1 LHVYKLHVHGKANA
15 FLVVKKQGYGRYDMN
30 ILWRIFLSILILL
43 IALACGLFFRRK
55 VAQWLKKIRL
65 INILAQAV
73 GVFVIF
79 LVLMLALAAVS
90 VVLTGN
96 PGLLV
101 SILEVLE
108 DPQNPLHGL
117 ANTVWNIMISIILL
131 VIGIGIAE
139 TFREAITLRWK
150 NHASAN
156 IRTLVGRAVYT
167 AVLTIFFFVILSLWN
182 IQIGLPV
189 AVVTGIITFA
199 LQDLIKNLVAGVYL
213 LGERP
218 FEIGDLVTVSP
229 HTGEVKDISMRAT
242 TLRLATGEE
251 MIVPNA
257 LLFDGIVTNQ
267 SSYKERQA
275 IINALFSEEAY
286 VEKETR
292 QQLIQ
297 AIKEVVLVKNYPEPS
312 ITLNA
317 TTGRTEGTSSMPNGS
332 KGRTVSLEIRFWVA
346 NNDPEAVTAVMEVL
360 RKKFPQADFTV
371 HEFAGNSYSD
381 VQKS

>member
-1 LHVYKLHVHGKANA
+1 
-15 FLVVKKQGYGRYDMN
+15 MN

-43 IALACGLFFRRK
+43 IALACSLFLRRK
-55 VAQWLKKIRL
+55 VVQWLKKIRL

-90 VVLTGN
+90 VILTGG
-96 PGLLV
+96 PDLLIN
-101 SILEVLE
+101 ILNVMGN
-108 DPQNPLHGL
+108 PQNPLHGL

-229 HTGEVKDISMRAT
+229 HTGEVKDINMRAT
-242 TLRLATGEE
+242 TLRLITGEE

-317 TTGRTEGTSSMPNGS
+317 TTGRTEGSSSMPDAS

>member
-1 LHVYKLHVHGKANA
+1 
-15 FLVVKKQGYGRYDMN
+15 MN
-30 ILWRIFLSILILL
+30 ILWRIFLSILIIL
-43 IALACGLFFRRK
+43 IALACGLFLRRR
-55 VAQWLKKIRL
+55 VVQWLKKIRL
-65 INILAQAV
+65 INILAQAA

-79 LVLMLALAAVS
+79 LVLILALAAVS
-90 VVLTGN
+90 VVLTGD
-96 PGLLV
+96 PGLLII
-101 SILEVLE
+101 ILNVLGN
-108 DPQNPLHGL
+108 PQNPLHGL

-131 VIGIGIAE
+131 VLGIGIAE

-167 AVLTIFFFVILSLWN
+167 AVLAIFSFVILSLWN

-242 TLRLATGEE
+242 TLRLVTGEE

-275 IINALFSEEAY
+275 IINALFPEEAY

-297 AIKEVVLVKNYPEPS
+297 AIKEVVLVKNYSEPS

-317 TTGRTEGTSSMPNGS
+317 TTGRTEGSSSMS
-332 KGRTVSLEIRFWVA
+332 SDHKGGTVSLEIRFWVA
-346 NNDPEAVTAVMEVL
+346 NSNPEAVTTVMEVL
-360 RKKFPQADFTV
+360 RKTFPQADFTV
-371 HEFAGNSYSD
+371 REFAGNSYSD
-381 VQKS
+381 IQKS

>member
-1 LHVYKLHVHGKANA
+1 
-15 FLVVKKQGYGRYDMN
+15 MN
-30 ILWRIFLSILILL
+30 IIWRIFLSILILL

-55 VAQWLKKIRL
+55 VVQWLKKIRL

-79 LVLMLALAAVS
+79 LVLILALVVVA

-101 SILEVLE
+101 SILDVLGN
-108 DPQNPLHGL
+108 PQNPLHGL
-117 ANTVWNIMISIILL
+117 ANTVWNIVISIILL

-139 TFREAITLRWK
+139 TLREAITLRWK
-150 NHASAN
+150 NQAMSAN

-218 FEIGDLVTVSP
+218 FEIGDLVTISP
-229 HTGEVKDISMRAT
+229 HTGEVKDINMRAT
-242 TLRLATGEE
+242 TLRLVTGEE

-275 IINALFSEEAY
+275 IINALFPEEAY

-292 QQLIQ
+292 HQLIQ
-297 AIKEVVLVKNYPEPS
+297 TIKEVVLVKNYPEPS

-317 TTGRTEGTSSMPNGS
+317 ATGRTEGSSSMS
-332 KGRTVSLEIRFWVA
+332 SDHKGGTVSLEIRFWVA
-346 NNDPEAVTAVMEVL
+346 NSDPEAVTTVMEVL
-360 RKKFPQADFTV
+360 RKTFPQADFTV
-371 HEFAGNSYSD
+371 REFAGNSYSD

>member
-1 LHVYKLHVHGKANA
+1 
-15 FLVVKKQGYGRYDMN
+15 MN

-55 VAQWLKKIRL
+55 VVQWLKKIRL

-79 LVLMLALAAVS
+79 LVLILALAAVS

-101 SILEVLE
+101 SILVVLE

-218 FEIGDLVTVSP
+218 FEIGDLVTISP
-229 HTGEVKDISMRAT
+229 HTGEVKDINMRAT
-242 TLRLATGEE
+242 TLRLITGEE

-275 IINALFSEEAY
+275 TINALFSEEAY

-297 AIKEVVLVKNYPEPS
+297 AIKEVVLVKNYPEPT
-312 ITLNA
+312 IILNA
-317 TTGRTEGTSSMPNGS
+317 TTGRTEGSSSMPNGS

-346 NNDPEAVTAVMEVL
+346 NNNPEAVTAVMEVL

-381 VQKS
+381 AQKS